1 MDEPGDYKLDIASLN
16 KRNAESEQGRP
27 YLSVLFACCH
37 VYLRVYRNAEA
48 TAYLGRCPR
57 CGKAVRFEI
66 GPHGTAE
73 RSFVV
78 Y

>member
-1 MDEPGDYKLDIASLN
+1 MDDAADYKLDISSL
-16 KRNAESEQGRP
+16 KKAEGESGRP

-37 VYLRVYRNAEA
+37 VYQRVYRNAEG

-57 CGKAVRFEI
+57 CGKAVRFAI
-66 GPHGTAE
+66 GPDGTEE